1 MTTDHTI
8 VEREGG
14 LVTITFSRPEKKNA
28 LTANNWMDLDEV
40 LREIETNPA
49 DRAVVLT
56 GAGGNF
62 SSGADLTGGMSSG
75 DKGSGSGTDSG
86 GLTGRGRQLVLNEM
100 RTVGEIIGRL
110 QRLPK
115 PTIAAVDGVAVGV
128 ALGLAMACD
137 LVVASDQ
144 ARFSEVFV
152 KRGLALD
159 GGSSWTL
166 PRLIGLRRAKQMT
179 FFGDVIGAAKAEE
192 WGLVNEVVAPEDL
205 METATA
211 WGHRL
216 ASGPPTALSL
226 IKRLLDS
233 SGSSS
238 FVGAIEDEAR
248 AQHIVFTTADMAEGI
263 QAFFERRE
271 PNFRGE

>member
-1 MTTDHTI
+1 MPSDHTT
-8 VEREGG
+8 VVREGG
-14 LVTITFSRPEKKNA
+14 LVTVTFNRPAKKNA
-28 LTANNWMDLDEV
+28 LTAKNWRDLDEV
-40 LREIETNPA
+40 LRQIEDDPA
-49 DRAVVLT
+49 DRALVLA

-62 SSGADLTGGMSSG
+62 SSGADLTGGAG
-75 DKGSGSGTDSG
+75 EDRDPDDKG
-86 GLTGRGRQLVLNEM
+86 GLTGRGQQLILNEM

-137 LVVASDQ
+137 LVVATDR
-144 ARFSEVFV
+144 ATFSEVFV

-159 GGSSWTL
+159 GGSSYLL

-179 FFGDVIGAAKAEE
+179 FFGDALDAATAAE

-205 METATA
+205 AATA
-211 WGHRL
+211 DAWGKRL
-216 ASGPPTALSL
+216 AAGPPTALSL

-233 SGSSS
+233 GATSS
-238 FVGAIEDEAR
+238 FQDVIEDEAR
-248 AQHIVFTTADMAEGI
+248 AQPIVFTTADMREGMT
-263 QAFFERRE
+263 AFFERRE
-271 PNFRGE
+271 PRFTGE